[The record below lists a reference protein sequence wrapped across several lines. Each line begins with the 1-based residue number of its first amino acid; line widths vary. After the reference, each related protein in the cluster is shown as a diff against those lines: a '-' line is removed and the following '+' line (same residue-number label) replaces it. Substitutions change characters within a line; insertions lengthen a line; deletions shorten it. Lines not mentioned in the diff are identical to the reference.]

1 MHESIANKIFEWEP
15 LLSKIH
21 SWRKN
26 GDRIVFTNGVFD
38 LLHPGHA
45 DYLARAAALG
55 DKLVVAVN
63 SDDSVKTLHKGPE
76 RPVNPQA
83 ARAAL
88 LAALSSV
95 DAVTVFDDSTPQRLI
110 EAILP
115 DILAKGGDYD
125 PDCTDPQDPKF
136 LIGSDTVKAR
146 GGRVVAVPLL
156 EGFSSTAIIE
166 KIKRNG

>member
-1 MHESIANKIFEWEP
+1 MHESIANKIFEWGP
-15 LLSKIH
+15 LLNEVQLWKKKGI
-21 SWRKN
+21 
-26 GDRIVFTNGVFD
+26 RIVFTNGVFD

-63 SDDSVKTLHKGPE
+63 SDASVKTLHKGPG

-88 LAALSSV
+88 LAWLASV

-115 DILAKGGDYD
+115 DVLAKGGDYN
-125 PDCTDPQDPKF
+125 PDCTDPQDPRF
-136 LIGSDTVKAR
+136 LVGSDTVKAR
-146 GGRVVAVPLL
+146 GGRVIAIPLL

>member
-15 LLSKIH
+15 LLSEIQ

-26 GDRIVFTNGVFD
+26 GARIVFTNGVFD

-55 DKLVVAVN
+55 DKLIVAIN
-63 SDDSVKTLHKGPE
+63 SDASVKTLHKGPE

-88 LAALSSV
+88 LASLGSV
-95 DAVTVFDDSTPQRLI
+95 DAVTVFDESTPRKLI

-115 DILAKGGDYD
+115 DVLAKGGDYD

-136 LIGSDTVKAR
+136 LVGSDAVKAR
-146 GGRVVAVPLL
+146 GGQVVAVPLL